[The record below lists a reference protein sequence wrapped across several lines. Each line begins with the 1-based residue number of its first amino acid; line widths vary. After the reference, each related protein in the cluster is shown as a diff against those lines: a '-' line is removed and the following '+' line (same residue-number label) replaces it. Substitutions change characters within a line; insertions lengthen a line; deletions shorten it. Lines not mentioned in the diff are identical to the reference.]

1 MRPQPEEYAPFYETY
16 VRLVPENDLM
26 DAFQHA
32 MDEIHGA
39 LDSIP
44 ADKADY
50 AYAEGKWTVK
60 QLLQHIIDTE
70 RVFSY
75 RAVCIARGDK
85 QPLPGFD
92 ENEYAAAANGETRS
106 LKDMKEEL
114 LALRH
119 SVYLMFKGFK
129 PDMLKQIGTASSKP
143 ISTLALGYIT
153 IGHIRHH
160 FTILRDRYGI

>member
-32 MDEIHGA
+32 MDEIHDA

-75 RAVCIARGDK
+75 RAVCISRGEK

-92 ENEYAAAANGETRS
+92 ENQYAAAADGETRS

-129 PDMLKQIGTASSKP
+129 PDMLKQTGTASGKP
-143 ISTLALGYIT
+143 ISTLALGYIA

>member
-1 MRPQPEEYAPFYETY
+1 MRPQPDTYAPFYETY
-16 VRLVPENDLM
+16 VLLVPETDLLE
-26 DAFQHA
+26 AFQHA
-32 MDEIHGA
+32 MDEIHEV
-39 LDSIP
+39 LDTIP

-75 RAVCIARGDK
+75 RAVCVARGEK

-92 ENEYAAAANGETRS
+92 ENAYAAAADVQGRS

-119 SVYLMFKGFK
+119 SVYLMYKGFT
-129 PDMLKQIGTASSKP
+129 PDMLNQMGTASGKP
-143 ISTLALGYIT
+143 IGTLALGYIT

-160 FTILRDRYGI
+160 FQILKERYGI

>member
-1 MRPQPEEYAPFYETY
+1 MRPQPDEYAPFYETY

-26 DAFQHA
+26 DAFHRA
-32 MDEIHGA
+32 MDEIHGV
-39 LDSIP
+39 LDAIP

-75 RAVCIARGDK
+75 RAVCIARGEK
-85 QPLPGFD
+85 QSLPGFD
-92 ENEYAAAANGETRS
+92 ENEYAAAADVETRS

-114 LALRH
+114 LSLRH
-119 SVYLMFKGFK
+119 SVYLMFKGFS
-129 PDMLKQIGTASSKP
+129 PEMLKQIGTASGKP
-143 ISTLALGYIT
+143 ISTLALGYIS

-160 FTILRDRYGI
+160 FTILHDRYGI

>member
-1 MRPQPEEYAPFYETY
+1 MRPQPEAYAPFYETY
-16 VRLVPENDLM
+16 VRLVPENDLLE
-26 DAFQHA
+26 AFQHA
-32 MDEIHGA
+32 MDEIHEL
-39 LDSIP
+39 LDSVP
-44 ADKADY
+44 TDKADY

-92 ENEYAAAANGETRS
+92 ENEYAAAGIVEARS

-119 SVYLMFKGFK
+119 SVYLMFKGFT
-129 PDMLKQIGTASSKP
+129 PEMLKQVGTASGKP
-143 ISTLALGYIT
+143 VSTLALGYIT

>member
-1 MRPQPEEYAPFYETY
+1 MRPHPEAYAPFYETY
-16 VRLVPENDLM
+16 VRLVPEDDLM

-32 MDEIHGA
+32 MEEIHER

-50 AYAEGKWTVK
+50 AYADGKWTVK

-92 ENEYAAAANGETRS
+92 ENEYAAAADGQGRS
-106 LKDMKEEL
+106 LKEMKEEL

-119 SVYLMFKGFK
+119 SVYLLFKGFT
-129 PDMLKQIGTASSKP
+129 PEMLAQVGTASGKP
-143 ISTLALGYIT
+143 ISTLALGYIV

-160 FTILRDRYGI
+160 FSILKDRYGI

>member
-16 VRLVPENDLM
+16 VNLVPENDFM
-26 DAFQHA
+26 DAFQRA
-32 MDEIHGA
+32 MDEVHGV
-39 LDSIP
+39 LDTIP

-75 RAVCIARGDK
+75 RAACIARGEK
-85 QPLPGFD
+85 QSLPGFN
-92 ENEYAAAANGETRS
+92 ENEYAAAADVETRS

-114 LALRH
+114 LALKH
-119 SVYLMFKGFK
+119 SVYLMFKGFT
-129 PDMLKQIGTASSKP
+129 PEMLKQIGTASGKP
-143 ISTLALGYIT
+143 VSTLALGYIS

-160 FTILRDRYGI
+160 FTILHDRYGI

>member
-16 VRLVPENDLM
+16 VRLVPENNLLE
-26 DAFQHA
+26 AFQHA
-32 MDEIHGA
+32 MDEIHEV
-39 LDSIP
+39 LDSIET
-44 ADKADY
+44 DKADH

-60 QLLQHIIDTE
+60 QLLQHVIDTE

-75 RAVCIARGDK
+75 RAVSIARGEK

-92 ENEYAAAANGETRS
+92 ENNYAAAAHVEVRS

-119 SVYLMFKGFK
+119 SVYLMFKGFT
-129 PDMLKQIGTASSKP
+129 PEMLEQVGTASGKP
-143 ISTLALGYIT
+143 VSTLALGYIC

-160 FTILRDRYGI
+160 FHILRERYGI

>member
-1 MRPQPEEYAPFYETY
+1 MRPQPDTYAPFYETY
-16 VRLVPENDLM
+16 VRLVPETDLLE
-26 DAFQHA
+26 AFQHA
-32 MDEIHGA
+32 MDEIHEV
-39 LDSIP
+39 LDTIP

-60 QLLQHIIDTE
+60 QLLQHVIDTE

-75 RAVCIARGDK
+75 RAVCVARGEK

-92 ENEYAAAANGETRS
+92 ENAYAAAADVQGRS

-119 SVYLMFKGFK
+119 SVYLMYKGFT
-129 PDMLKQIGTASSKP
+129 PDMLNQMGTASGKP
-143 ISTLALGYIT
+143 IGTLALGYIT

-160 FTILRDRYGI
+160 FQILKERYGI

>member
-32 MDEIHGA
+32 MDEIHEE
-39 LDSIP
+39 LDRIP
-44 ADKADY
+44 PDKADY

-60 QLLQHIIDTE
+60 QLIQHIIDTE

-75 RAVCIARGDK
+75 RALCIARGEK

-92 ENEYAAAANGETRS
+92 ENEYAAAADGSSRS
-106 LKDMKEEL
+106 FKDMKEEL

-119 SVYLMFKGFK
+119 SVYLMFKGFT
-129 PDMLKQIGTASSKP
+129 PAMLKQVGTASGKP
-143 ISTLALGYIT
+143 ISTLALGYIN